1 MRAFAVFVAALVV
14 AVALTPGLAGATAGT
29 PAASAGPVDGGTFA
43 VENSDGSPERESS
56 DESGDDGDSDDGDGS
71 SAGGDD
77 GDSDGGD
84 DTADDSSGTDEGG
97 DTADDSTET
106 SGDETTDDS
115 SGDDTADDTDGESEA
130 SDTDDGGGGE
140 DTDDTDDGSDREDT
154 DDADDDTDTDDETDA
169 DESDSDDT
177 EGTDDED
184 DTDDTDDEDDDTDDT
199 EPQTR
204 EGQDG
209 ADGQGETD
217 GGEGD
222 GAAGGD
228 ATGADEPAV
237 GPADGAADDRTSG
250 GGSAGEPPNDPGL
263 PEQRTVPPAGVGSSP
278 AGVTVAAGA
287 LAAGVLARRLVLSA
301 SGGAVSAS
309 ANVGSA
315 AVLAGPRGAAQAAV
329 ASGSEFAG
337 RARGLVTD
345 WGGRILGTAG
355 YAKWAGEDPLAHDVR
370 ADLYDHVRAE
380 PGTYLS
386 AFGEARTL
394 DVSLGTIRYH
404 LDILEREGLVTSET
418 VGGRRRFYP
427 VGVSPDELEIALDS
441 DATRAILD
449 ALAESADTVSGLA
462 DRIDRDP
469 STVSHHLSR
478 LEDADLVERERD
490 GRAVVT
496 RLTPGVRRAL
506 AEEPVADT
514 ETAGTP
520 ADD

>member
-1 MRAFAVFVAALVV
+1 MFVAALVV

-77 GDSDGGD
+77 GDSDRGD

-154 DDADDDTDTDDETDA
+154 DDADTDDETDA

-184 DTDDTDDEDDDTDDT
+184 DTDDTDGEDDDTDDT

-228 ATGADEPAV
+228 AAGADESAV
-237 GPADGAADDRTSG
+237 GPADGATDDRTSG

-278 AGVTVAAGA
+278 AGITVAAGA

>member
-1 MRAFAVFVAALVV
+1 MFVAALVV

-154 DDADDDTDTDDETDA
+154 DDADTDDETDA

-184 DTDDTDDEDDDTDDT
+184 ETDDTDGEDDDTDDT

-222 GAAGGD
+222 GAAGRD

-506 AEEPVADT
+506 AEEPVADA